1 MKKVFMFVAILFVLI
16 ITGCGKN
23 DDEIVMVTEAGFA
36 PYEYYD
42 NGEIVG
48 VDVDIAKE
56 IAKELGKKLVIKD
69 VAFDSI
75 INEVKTGKA
84 DFGAAGIS
92 YSDERAKEVD
102 FSINYSVSKQVV
114 VVKDDSNIKSTNDI
128 FDKSIA
134 VQLGS
139 IADTF
144 ISEKYPNANII
155 RQKKYLSAIE
165 DLKNDKVDCVV
176 MDELPAKEILVSNS
190 GLKIL
195 PGFLTNDSYGMIVK
209 KGNTELLNTINTV
222 LNRLVQDGA
231 IDSYI
236 IKHTGKKSAWYSGKS
251 EIANEINLNNFDYIK
266 IGPYIEEKGGLSNS
280 NTNQRFYKVVGTILE
295 DITYKFW
302 KK

>member
-16 ITGCGKN
+16 VTGCGKN

-114 VVKDDSNIKSTNDI
+114 IVKDDSNIKSNNDI

-176 MDELPAKEILVSNS
+176 MDELPAKEIIASNS

-195 PGFLTNDSYGMIVK
+195 PGSLTNDSYGMIVK

-222 LNRLVQDGA
+222 LNRLVQDGT

-236 IKHTGKKSAWYSGKS
+236 IKHT
-251 EIANEINLNNFDYIK
+251 
-266 IGPYIEEKGGLSNS
+266 EK
-280 NTNQRFYKVVGTILE
+280 
-295 DITYKFW
+295 
-302 KK
+302 